1 VTAFTPTSPTT
12 PTTPTPTTLTGTSVS
27 TFVADPN
34 SIEFQG
40 RKAAVPDQP
49 MMTAPRGSLPGESI
63 LTFGVRQG
71 CGFVTLSCQGLTDR
85 QFQQILAHLLE
96 LARRVNGNLAL
107 DATLVRPFNC
117 YLINA
122 LIDFHHRCRGMGG
135 QLILMGLPAE
145 AEEIVVSTGLTK
157 LLKMTTSRDEAIAMF
172 HNQAPTQ
179 GLWSRLFSGRRA
191 A

>member
-1 VTAFTPTSPTT
+1 MSTFTPHSSAS
-12 PTTPTPTTLTGTSVS
+12 SVAAGGVS
-27 TFVADPN
+27 ASNFLADPN
-34 SIEFQG
+34 AIEFQG

-172 HNQAPTQ
+172 HNQAPAQ
-179 GLWSRLFSGRRA
+179 GFLSRLFSGRRA

>member
-1 VTAFTPTSPTT
+1 M
-12 PTTPTPTTLTGTSVS
+12 SVFS
-27 TFVADPN
+27 HPASGLLADPN
-34 SIEFQG
+34 SVEFQG
-40 RKAAVPDQP
+40 RAASIPDQP
-49 MMTAPRGSLPGESI
+49 LVTAPRGSLPGESI

-85 QFQQILAHLLE
+85 QYQQILAHLLE

-122 LIDFHHRCRGMGG
+122 LIDFHHKCRHMGG
-135 QLILMGLPAE
+135 QLILTGLPEDAH
-145 AEEIVVSTGLTK
+145 EIVTTTGLTK
-157 LLKMTTSRDEAIAMF
+157 VLKMTPSREEAISLF
-172 HNQAPTQ
+172 HNQARPQ
-179 GLWSRLFSGRRA
+179 GLLSRLFSGRRA